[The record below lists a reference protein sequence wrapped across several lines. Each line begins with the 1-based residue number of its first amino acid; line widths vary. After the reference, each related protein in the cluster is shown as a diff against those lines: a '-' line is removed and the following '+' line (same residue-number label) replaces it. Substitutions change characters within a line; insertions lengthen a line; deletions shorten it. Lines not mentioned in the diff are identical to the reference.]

1 MEKQYSLG
9 SRQCK
14 DIKYTKAKA
23 FALRI
28 INMCK
33 FLRSNGTDYVMLKQV
48 MRSGTSI
55 GANIAEAQY
64 AESIVDFIH
73 KLNIAQKECNETR
86 YWIELLFESDEIN
99 EDMYNSLYDD
109 CTEILKLLTS
119 VIVKNKKR
127 KQSNL

>member
-1 MEKQYSLG
+1 MENQSDFDPK
-9 SRQCK
+9 QCK

-28 INMCK
+28 IKMCK
-33 FLRSNGTDYVMLKQV
+33 FLRNNGTDYIILKQV

-64 AESIVDFIH
+64 AESVVDFTH

-86 YWIELLFESDEIN
+86 YWIELLYESDEIN
-99 EDMYNSLYDD
+99 EDMYNSLYND

-119 VIVKNKKR
+119 VIVKNKNR
-127 KQSNL
+127 K

>member
-1 MEKQYSLG
+1 MEYQPDFKSKQC
-9 SRQCK
+9 R

-28 INMCK
+28 VKMCR
-33 FLRSNGTDYVMLKQV
+33 FLRNNGTDSIMLKQV
-48 MRSGTSI
+48 LRSGTSI

-64 AESIVDFIH
+64 AESVADFTH

-86 YWIELLFESDEIN
+86 YRIELLFESGEIN
-99 EDMYNSLYDD
+99 EGMFDSLYDD

-119 VIVKNKKR
+119 VIVKSKNR
-127 KQSNL
+127 I

>member
-1 MEKQYSLG
+1 MENQSD
-9 SRQCK
+9 SDPRHCK

-28 INMCK
+28 IKMCK
-33 FLRSNGTDYVMLKQV
+33 FLRNNGTDYIILKQI

-64 AESIVDFIH
+64 AESVVDFTH

-86 YWIELLFESDEIN
+86 YWIELLYESDEIN

-119 VIVKNKKR
+119 VIVKNKNR
-127 KQSNL
+127 K